1 MQIVEPRDWGSGAG
15 GGSRTGGNE
24 SQVLVE
30 TNSFLSRL
38 KDEGQE
44 RMTIKFGA
52 RATANLGVL

>member
-1 MQIVEPRDWGSGAG
+1 MVLVVAAEQVETRG
-15 GGSRTGGNE
+15 
-24 SQVLVE
+24 QVLVG

-44 RMTIKFGA
+44 RRTIKFGA